1 MKKPIF
7 LLLLLF
13 ACTPVGAQEL
23 SFDAI
28 AQVPTRDVGV
38 PTVSNVSITPSSTA
52 VRIDWET
59 DGDASSYIEYGPN
72 PAYGSRMPVG
82 DSDTPSS
89 QKHHV
94 EITGLPEFRT
104 YHFRIRAQAA
114 GSLNEVFSRPLT
126 FMTLQSGGFVEKPL
140 LPTPADFSAPQV
152 SALAFED
159 RATPQAVNVTTREP
173 SSIRLEY
180 GTYVKGAPFLF
191 EEKETSPLYKTLARM
206 PLQVSPGSFYLYRI
220 TTQDRYGNRALFLGN
235 VQTAT
240 APPVKQSQ
248 DRPVVVAKTSKESPK
263 NKELPKNKEIP
274 KNKDAK
280 NNKKISTVT
289 VPKEWIRITHP
300 IQLKVL
306 FKKEVWRDPST
317 GAMYRII
324 GNKKVTAIPVRK
336 SAPIKKTPAK
346 KSAPP
351 TDTYIP
357 FYR

>member
-1 MKKPIF
+1 MKKALF
-7 LLLLLF
+7 VLLLLF
-13 ACTPVGAQEL
+13 VCTPAGAQEL
-23 SFDAI
+23 LFDAI
-28 AQVPTRDVGV
+28 AQDKGSDMRIPEILHVAL
-38 PTVSNVSITPSSTA
+38 TPSSTA

-82 DSDTPSS
+82 YSDTPSS

-191 EEKETSPLYKTLARM
+191 EEKETSSLYKILARM
-206 PLQVSPGSFYLYRI
+206 PLQVSPSSFYLYRI
-220 TTQDRYGNRALFLGN
+220 TTQDRYGNRAVHLGN
-235 VQTAT
+235 FQTHSLS
-240 APPVKQSQ
+240 PSVKGAEQ
-248 DRPVVVAKTSKESPK
+248 KKSKEIIKSKEYSK
-263 NKELPKNKEIP
+263 NKESKKNKEER
-274 KNKDAK
+274 A
-280 NNKKISTVT
+280 VM

-300 IQLKVL
+300 LQLKVL
-306 FKKEVWRDPST
+306 FKKEVWRNPAT
-317 GAMYRII
+317 GAMYRIV
-324 GNKKVTAIPVRK
+324 GKKKPVSVSAKKKFTAVK
-336 SAPIKKTPAK
+336 KKTSTK
-346 KSAPP
+346 KSVPSRE
-351 TDTYIP
+351 TYIP